1 MHRNLTQALLAKI
14 PVFGIIANRAKNRKG
29 KLQMTK
35 LAIRVGAALAVFA
48 PVFLSATAP
57 PAAAQIDTAAAI
69 RAAITA
75 NLQPRLAELKDATVD
90 IGAIDPRL
98 RLPACPAL
106 NVALPTTGTAA
117 MTVKVECASPNW
129 TIYVPV
135 RLHAYVEAVT
145 AATNL
150 APNTKLTANEL
161 SRGRVDAFSSTG
173 GLVAEPAQAEGKILR
188 VGVVAGSPILAS
200 FLQQPL
206 VVRRG
211 EKVLLT
217 LNDGDMV
224 VRSTA
229 LAMEDGRIG
238 DSIQVQNTS
247 SQKIVRATVADDGT
261 VEINF

>member
-1 MHRNLTQALLAKI
+1 MTESKI
-14 PVFGIIANRAKNRKG
+14 RTGRA
-29 KLQMTK
+29 
-35 LAIRVGAALAVFA
+35 VAALTLLCVTM
-48 PVFLSATAP
+48 VTS
-57 PAAAQIDTAAAI
+57 PAYAQVETAATI
-69 RAAITA
+69 RAAIEA
-75 NLQPRLAELKDATVD
+75 KLQPRLAELQDASAE
-90 IGAIDPRL
+90 IGSIDPRL

-106 NVALPTTGTAA
+106 DVQMPPNGTPA

-150 APNTKLTANEL
+150 APNTRLTANAL
-161 SRGRVDAFSSTG
+161 AHGRVDAFASTG
-173 GLVAEPAQAEGKILR
+173 GLVSDPAEAEGKILK
-188 VGVVAGSPILAS
+188 VGVVAGSPILAA

-217 LNDGDMV
+217 LTDGDMV
-224 VRSTA
+224 VRSSA
-229 LAMEDGRIG
+229 VAMEDGRIG
-238 DSIQVQNTS
+238 DSIEVKNAS
-247 SQKIVRATVADDGT
+247 SQKVVRATVAADGS